1 MDSAHHPLL
10 RHQENP
16 KPYIKYKVLKEKLD
30 KEREM
35 MVLFI
40 LLSPGM
46 MFQLPTRTR
55 VIEFGNMC
63 TSGIAILV
71 HAIIYFSLF
80 TILIMAIGIHIHVY

>member
-1 MDSAHHPLL
+1 
-10 RHQENP
+10 
-16 KPYIKYKVLKEKLD
+16 
-30 KEREM
+30 
-35 MVLFI
+35 
-40 LLSPGM
+40 M

-80 TILIMAIGIHIHVY
+80 TILIMAIGSSWAFVSQRGIHRVEGHVGLKR